1 MSVGSKALR
10 GLGGPQ
16 LPSLGPGAPAGASMG
31 GCLRRV
37 AVRQGLRDLPVLRLQ
52 GLPPGV
58 PPQPNLDPIQ
68 LSLRQARP
76 LKGPQRAGDLC
87 GPGQPIVPLGFGLCQ
102 E

>member
-10 GLGGPQ
+10 DW
-16 LPSLGPGAPAGASMG
+16 GAPNFPPLGQVPCRGVNGRM
-31 GCLRRV
+31 LV
-37 AVRQGLRDLPVLRLQ
+37 EAVRQGLGDLPVLWLQ
-52 GLPPGV
+52 GLPPGG
-58 PPQPNLDPIQ
+58 PPQPNPDPIQ

-76 LKGPQRAGDLC
+76 LKGSQRVGDFR